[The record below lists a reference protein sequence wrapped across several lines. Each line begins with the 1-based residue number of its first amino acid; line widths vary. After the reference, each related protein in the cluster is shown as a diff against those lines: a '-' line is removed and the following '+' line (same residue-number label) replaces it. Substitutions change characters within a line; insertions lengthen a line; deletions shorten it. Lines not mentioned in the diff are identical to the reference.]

1 MGGRGGSPRTNLE
14 TAVAQAAARA
24 ETPAAAL
31 SPVDMVRQAFANAV
45 QPGQEWVRL
54 PEIREELAAMGL
66 GRQAQD
72 AAIEAF
78 ALSRSG
84 RLSPV
89 ANLKSLRPQDRDA
102 AIRLGGEMKH
112 AISIDRNS

>member
-1 MGGRGGSPRTNLE
+1 MGGRGGGPNASALGQ
-14 TAVAQAAARA
+14 AQRRAAA
-24 ETPAAAL
+24 PAAA
-31 SPVDMVRQAFANAV
+31 SPADMVRQAFRNAV

-78 ALSRSG
+78 ALQRDT

-89 ANLKSLRPQDRDA
+89 ANLKSLREQDRAA
-102 AIRLGGEMKH
+102 AIRLGGELKH
-112 AISIDRNS
+112 AITIERQ